1 MKKEDSTMIPKR
13 IAAALL
19 SALLIISCM
28 VMPAQAAT
36 FTTDVETVCGAMYMV
51 NLDTGIVVFDK
62 NSTEKMYPAS
72 TTKMMTYIVTVEN
85 VADVKNTKV
94 VIEQEV
100 LNELLGT
107 GSSLSGLE
115 YFVGQA
121 VTVYDLLNALMIK
134 SGNDAA
140 MLLANHVGGG
150 SIQNFVDMMNAKA
163 QELGCKNTHFM
174 NPHGLHD
181 EDHYTTAEDLAIIM
195 QYAQTLPDFN
205 EICGT
210 KLAYLSV
217 DAEKEYPLITT
228 NYLIDQVNGG
238 DYYYEYC
245 KGGKTGT
252 TDEAGYCL
260 CSTASNGGYTYMCI
274 ALGAP
279 SVTSDGSEVETNG
292 AMLDSKHM
300 YEWAFSHLEL
310 KTVIDEKKPVCEIP
324 VSLAWDRDTVQL
336 VPQGSFSTILPVDIE
351 SSSIDIRTDIPDS
364 LTAPVLEG
372 NIIGS
377 ATVSYANQELCTV
390 NLIAA
395 ETVERSKMLYFL
407 ESAGK
412 ILRSRWMILAVS
424 IVIILFIA
432 YIIITQVYNNKK
444 KRNKK
449 MKDKKKRRA
458 ASKRSSS

>member
-1 MKKEDSTMIPKR
+1 MKFSR
-13 IAAALL
+13 FAAALL
-19 SALLIISCM
+19 AIAVLVSCLTVSAS
-28 VMPAQAAT
+28 AAV
-36 FTTDVETVCGAMYMV
+36 FTTNVETSCKSVYLV
-51 NLDTGIVVFDK
+51 NMDTGITVFEK
-62 NSTEKMYPAS
+62 NSTEKVYPAS

-85 VADVKNTKV
+85 VPDVKNTKV

-100 LNELLGT
+100 LDELLGT

-121 VTVYDLLNALMIK
+121 VTVYDLLNCLMIK

-140 MLLANHVGGG
+140 IILADYIGNG
-150 SIQNFVDMMNAKA
+150 SQQKFIDMMNAKA
-163 QELGCKNTHFM
+163 AELGCKNTHFV

-181 EDHYTTAEDLAIIM
+181 PDHYTTAQDLATIM

-205 EICGT
+205 EICST
-210 KLAYLSV
+210 VSTYISV
-217 DAEKEYPLITT
+217 DTDKNYPLITT
-228 NYLIDQVNGG
+228 NYLIDKVNGG

-279 SVTSDGSEVETNG
+279 SVRADGTEVETNG
-292 AMLDSKHM
+292 AMVDTKAL
-300 YEWAFSHLEL
+300 YEWAFENLEL
-310 KTVIDEKKPVCEIP
+310 KTVVDEKKPICEVP
-324 VSLAWDRDTVQL
+324 VTLAWDRDTVQL
-336 VPQGSFSTILPVDIE
+336 VPQGSFSTILPSDIE
-351 SSSIDIRTDIPDS
+351 SSSIDIATDIPET

-372 NIIGS
+372 NVIGT
-377 ATVSYANQELCTV
+377 AVVSYAGQELCSV

-407 ESAGK
+407 ESAKK
-412 ILRSRWMILAVS
+412 IMRSRWMILAIS
-424 IVIILFIA
+424 IVVLLFII
-432 YIIITQVYNNKK
+432 YIVITQIYNSKK
-444 KRNKK
+444 KKNRK
-449 MKDKKKRRA
+449 MQAKKKRR
-458 ASKRSSS
+458 SSSNK

>member
-1 MKKEDSTMIPKR
+1 MSSKR
-13 IAAALL
+13 FAAALL
-19 SALLIISCM
+19 VVMLIFSCFSQAVSAA
-28 VMPAQAAT
+28 V
-36 FTTDVETVCGAMYMV
+36 FETNVSTQCKAIYMV
-51 NLDTGIVVFDK
+51 NLDTGIVVYEK
-62 NSTEKMYPAS
+62 NAQEKMYPAS
-72 TTKMMTYIVTVEN
+72 TTKIMTYIVAVEH

-94 VIEQEV
+94 VVEQDV

-115 YFVGQA
+115 YFAGQA
-121 VTVYDLLNALMIK
+121 VTVYDLLNCLMIK

-140 MLLANHVGGG
+140 MLLADFIGEG
-150 SIQNFVDMMNAKA
+150 SIQKFVDMMNAKA
-163 QELGCKNTHFM
+163 SELGCKNTHFM

-181 EDHYTTAEDLAIIM
+181 TDHYTTAEDLAVIM

-205 EICGT
+205 EICST
-210 KLAYLSV
+210 VSTYISV
-217 DAEKEYPLITT
+217 DVEKEYPLITT

-238 DYYYEYC
+238 DYYYPYC

-260 CSTASNGGYTYMCI
+260 CSTASNGGYTYMCV

-279 SVTSDGSEVETNG
+279 SVTAEGTEVETNG
-292 AMLDSKHM
+292 AMIDTKAM
-300 YEWAFSHLEL
+300 YEWAFEGLEL
-310 KTVIDEKKPVCEIP
+310 KTVVDEKKPICEIP
-324 VSLAWDRDTVQL
+324 VTLAWDRDTVQL

-351 SSSIDIRTDIPDS
+351 SSSIDIKTEIPDS

-372 NIIGS
+372 NIIGT
-377 ATVSYANQELCTV
+377 ATVSYANNELCTV

-412 ILRSRWMILAVS
+412 ILHSKWMILAIS
-424 IVIILFIA
+424 IVIILFIIYLVVT
-432 YIIITQVYNNKK
+432 YIYNSKK
-444 KRNKK
+444 SKNKK
-449 MKDKKKRRA
+449 MKDRKKRRTT
-458 ASKRSSS
+458 K

>member
-1 MKKEDSTMIPKR
+1 MKFKR
-13 IAAALL
+13 FLAALL
-19 SALLIISCM
+19 TVALVFSVMSVSAS
-28 VMPAQAAT
+28 AAV
-36 FTTDVETVCGAMYMV
+36 FTTNVETTSKAVYMV
-51 NLDTGIVVFDK
+51 NLDTGITVFEK

-72 TTKMMTYIVTVEN
+72 TTKIMTYIVTVEN
-85 VADVKNTKV
+85 VQDVKNTKV

-100 LNELLGT
+100 LDELLGT

-115 YFVGQA
+115 YFSGQA
-121 VTVYDLLNALMIK
+121 VTVYDLLNCLMIK

-140 MLLANHVGGG
+140 LLLANYIGGG
-150 SIQNFVDMMNAKA
+150 SVQKFIDMMNSKA

-181 EDHYTTAEDLAIIM
+181 ENHYTTAQDLALIM

-205 EICGT
+205 EICST
-210 KLAYLSV
+210 VSTYLSI

-228 NYLIDQVNGG
+228 NHLIDKVNGG

-274 ALGAP
+274 ALGSP
-279 SVTSDGSEVETNG
+279 SVNAHGEEIETNG
-292 AMLDSKHM
+292 AMVDTKAL
-300 YEWAFSHLEL
+300 YQWAFDGLEL

-324 VSLAWDRDTVQL
+324 IALAWDQDTVQL
-336 VPQGSFSTILPVDIE
+336 VPQGSFSTILPKDIE
-351 SSSIDIRTDIPDS
+351 SSSIDIKTDIPET

-372 NIIGS
+372 NIIGT

-395 ETVERSKMLYFL
+395 ETVERSRMLYFL
-407 ESAGK
+407 ESAKK
-412 ILRSRWMILAVS
+412 ILHSQWMILAIS
-424 IVIILFIA
+424 IVVILFII
-432 YIIITQVYNNKK
+432 YIIITQIYNSKK
-444 KRNKK
+444 KKNRQ
-449 MKDKKKRRA
+449 MKARKKRRSS
-458 ASKRSSS
+458 SKRENN